1 MNYKSLKKPGTYPGI
16 LKQPLRIQLST
27 AIIITFLA
35 SANTVAEQI
44 ELAGGDVLNGKIAQ
58 LTESYVIL
66 DHIDLGQLEIS
77 RKKVKSLSFQEDE
90 TKKPSIKIQ
99 SQERMMLVNGDVIHG
114 KISNLTDISISLEHV
129 DLGMLEIPKQKIESL
144 TFKHAVLGQIEI
156 PKGQIESLG
165 TDKPASAVV
174 VEEKPT
180 TTQVQQSQKGD
191 EDEEHWLEPQFD
203 SLNAGVSRLKKQGW
217 SLTTDFSITTAS
229 GNTDEETTRFNA
241 TVRRR
246 LRAERLNLDM
256 TYYHKTSEGDTT
268 DNKFTAGVL
277 QDWLNPGS
285 RWFFFG
291 LGRYDFDEFE
301 SWRHRSNIQ
310 FGPGYN
316 LLDTDSMLLNLRA
329 GAGGR
334 KEWGSNNDDPRLE
347 GLAGFDFE
355 WKITQKQSIDTTVHY
370 FPVLNDFD
378 DYRTR
383 SSFNWRYLL
392 AKELNLSFIFGIL
405 HEYQAIT
412 DPGDDNSD
420 TRVHT
425 GIQIRFE

>member
-1 MNYKSLKKPGTYPGI
+1 MNYKSLKNPRTYSGL
-16 LKQPLRIQLST
+16 LKQPLRIQFWT
-27 AIIITFLA
+27 TIIILFLA
-35 SANTVAEQI
+35 SGYTIAEQI

-58 LTESYVIL
+58 LTESNVIL
-66 DHIDLGQLEIS
+66 DHDDLGQLEIS
-77 RKKVKSLSFQEDE
+77 RKKVKSLTFQEDE
-90 TKKPSIKIQ
+90 IKEPSTKVE
-99 SQERMMLVNGDVIHG
+99 SQERMVLVGGDVIHG
-114 KISNLTDISISLEHV
+114 KISNLTDVSISLEHV

-156 PKGQIESLG
+156 PRSQIKSLG

-180 TTQVQQSQKGD
+180 TTQVQQPQK
-191 EDEEHWLEPQFD
+191 EEEVEEHWLEPQFD
-203 SLNAGVSRLKKQGW
+203 NLNAEVSRLKKKGW

-229 GNTDEETTRFNA
+229 GNTDEETTRFSA
-241 TVRRR
+241 HLKRR
-246 LRAERLNLDM
+246 LRDERLNLDM

-291 LGRYDFDEFE
+291 LGRYDYDEFE
-301 SWRHRSNIQ
+301 SWTHRSNIQ

-316 LLDTDSMLLNLRA
+316 LLDSDSILLNLRA
-329 GAGGR
+329 GAGSR
-334 KEWGSNNDDPRLE
+334 KEWGSDSDDPKFE

-355 WKITQKQSIDTTVHY
+355 WKITQKQSFDTYVHF
-370 FPVLNDFD
+370 FPVLTDFD

-383 SSFNWRYLL
+383 SVLNWRYLL
-392 AKELNLSFIFGIL
+392 SKELNLSFIFGIL
-405 HEYQAIT
+405 HEYQSIV
-412 DPGDDNSD
+412 DQGDDNSD